1 MQFLIASGDILDCR
15 NYRLQLLLRFFE
27 LLMKFYD
34 LFERGDLLLRL
45 ARLVEPFD

>member
-1 MQFLIASGDILDCR
+1 MQFLIAGGDILDCR
-15 NYRLQLLLRFFE
+15 NYRLQLLLRLFE

-34 LFERGDLLLRL
+34 LFERRDLLLRL